1 MKRRYA
7 IHPGDYA
14 IGENEKFYS
23 DMAAK
28 GWRLVKRGTHL
39 SRFERFEPE
48 KVLYRIELASPDL
61 FEGTELPEDKLAI
74 FEECGWEFVTSCGL
88 INVFRTKEGSGAP
101 EFYME
106 PEQQAMTLKG
116 LRRSYLVGIISSLLI
131 VAFYVLITASVGG
144 YASLG
149 NALDSAFVSLVEYT
163 ALIAFFTFFMIWGIY
178 TTIYGAVRTG
188 LLYRRLKKGRPLD
201 HSPQKRRL
209 AHKSVNVVC
218 GVLCS
223 LMLVMLLAQFV
234 FEEKMPLPEI
244 SDGPY
249 VTLKELGYT
258 GWRDDPMGNEA
269 QVIYSNSIL
278 AEHWDVNEYIEGEKN
293 AWIYEDIYRL
303 RIPEMAD
310 LFAKAI
316 VANAT
321 FSESEDFREITVPG
335 ADWTRYTRLETVAV
349 YGQYVIYIT
358 YSPEPYSDD
367 NISAAIK
374 AVEAILDNI
383 KRLQT

>member
-1 MKRRYA
+1 MYLGQKREA
-7 IHPGDYA
+7 
-14 IGENEKFYS
+14 
-23 DMAAK
+23 
-28 GWRLVKRGTHL
+28 
-39 SRFERFEPE
+39 
-48 KVLYRIELASPDL
+48 
-61 FEGTELPEDKLAI
+61 
-74 FEECGWEFVTSCGL
+74 
-88 INVFRTKEGSGAP
+88 GAP

-144 YASLG
+144 YSSLG

-163 ALIAFFTFFMIWGIY
+163 ALIAFYTFFMIWGIY

-249 VTLKELGYT
+249 VTLEELGHT

-293 AWIYEDIYRL
+293 AWINEDIYRL